1 MRECKQCPKNIH
13 RVVSLGAV
21 ILLGSGNDDKVFI
34 TAFEEIMND
43 DVLKSLMSEAYGK

>member
-1 MRECKQCPKNIH
+1 M
-13 RVVSLGAV
+13 VSLGAV
-21 ILLGSGNDDKVFI
+21 ILLGSDNNNDKVFI